1 MSQYDTEKFCQPPDP
16 DLICCICQCVLQSP
30 VESPCRHVF
39 CNVCITTWLNNHRN
53 CPTCRRRVK
62 KRQLKPVLPIVQNMI
77 NRLLMFCDFKD
88 NGCAETVMLEIYVNH
103 VEGCGYRKLKCR
115 FNRCDKMILKKDKD
129 QHENQVCEF
138 REKLCIGRCGLM
150 IPVCV
155 YDTHDCYEEL
165 QKFNQEKSELVD
177 KLQEKVKELNALTQ
191 KLQKEVDRL
200 KQQLARNRWNL
211 PDAWGTSWDPSDSD
225 YNDSMYN
232 YLSGSSYSDDQ
243 DSHFS
248 QPDLVLTA
256 TSHPTATNTTTT
268 TTTSSSADNGGFRE
282 YVIYPSRR
290 PTTPVIHAPWPR
302 YETRSSRYVYD
313 IRSPSPNRNAT
324 DAHLGT
330 DQALDLSHHTHQE
343 QLPMGEGIF
352 HRLSAGISDT
362 APSTNVNL
370 NNIMEYIPTPI
381 NNNHSNTGSST
392 ATDSSTSLNLNE
404 GDHDSQDESNNND
417 DLSHHS
423 DHTVYSLSDSD
434 SDHTPTRWWRSSR
447 SSMSH
452 HSDHQSDI
460 QRSSRSR
467 SHSFDSNRSGSRG
480 SHRSRSLSYDSDE
493 SRFWSRYH
501 SHMNRSRSILSERS
515 GSYDFHRRSRSY
527 NYSRSRSRS
536 FDSNRS
542 RSRSYDNLR
551 RPHVRRRWAS
561 SRSSQSGEHYRTWS
575 RSRSMSI
582 DRLSRSRSMSIDRL
596 SRSRSRSIDRIS
608 RSRSRSRSMS
618 RSIERLSRSRSRSLD
633 HVRSISHSD
642 ESLSSSSTL
651 RSYMSRSGSRSSR
664 SCTPDS
670 DRSETPVDETHDR
683 HISQSS
689 PAHENDNENLNQSNK
704 TAGNSRH
711 LNITTDI
718 DSTETDSDAGYN
730 FKRRRSKNSN
740 CSDSGIG
747 TESSNT
753 DLSKNQN
760 SDTRDSNVNNGAS
773 SDDRKRKTSVIDCDI
788 DTKRMRN
795 QDNNNGEQSDSDTS
809 WVPSA
814 NDRQTDDTIS
824 DEASSGSSYDVEV
837 PKTVL
842 ELIDEVDSEGTDDTW
857 SPN

>member
-88 NGCAETVMLEIYVNH
+88 NGCAETVMLEIYINH

-165 QKFNQEKSELVD
+165 QKFNREKSELVD

-211 PDAWGTSWDPSDSD
+211 PDAWGSSWDPSDSE

-268 TTTSSSADNGGFRE
+268 TSSSADNGGFRE

-290 PTTPVIHAPWPR
+290 PATPVIQAPWPR

-313 IRSPSPNRNAT
+313 IRSPSPIHNAT
-324 DAHLGT
+324 DANSGTT

-343 QLPMGEGIF
+343 NLPMGEGIF

-362 APSTNVNL
+362 ALSSIRNINL
-370 NNIMEYIPTPI
+370 EYIPTPI
-381 NNNHSNTGSST
+381 NNNQCNTGRST
-392 ATDSSTSLNLNE
+392 ATESNTNLNVN
-404 GDHDSQDESNNND
+404 GDDHDSQNEIHNND
-417 DLSHHS
+417 ELSHHS
-423 DHTVYSLSDSD
+423 DHTVYSLSDTD

-452 HSDHQSDI
+452 HSEHQSDI

-467 SHSFDSNRSGSRG
+467 SQSYDSNRSRSHVSR
-480 SHRSRSLSYDSDE
+480 RSRSLSYDSDR
-493 SRFWSRYH
+493 SQFWSHYP
-501 SHMNRSRSILSERS
+501 SHNRSRSVLSDRS
-515 GSYDFHRRSRSY
+515 GSYDFYRRSRLYNFSRSRSGSFDSYRSRSRSY
-527 NYSRSRSRS
+527 EYTRRQHLRRSRASSRSSQSDVHYRTWSRSYSRSRSRS
-536 FDSNRS
+536 R
-542 RSRSYDNLR
+542 
-551 RPHVRRRWAS
+551 
-561 SRSSQSGEHYRTWS
+561 
-575 RSRSMSI
+575 
-582 DRLSRSRSMSIDRL
+582 DRL
-596 SRSRSRSIDRIS
+596 SRSRSRSIERFS
-608 RSRSRSRSMS
+608 RSRSRSIDRLSRSRS

-633 HVRSISHSD
+633 HVMSRSHSE

-670 DRSETPVDETHDR
+670 YRSETPVDEIHDR
-683 HISQSS
+683 YRPESS
-689 PAHENDNENLNQSNK
+689 PAHENGHENLNQLNENEK
-704 TAGNSRH
+704 AGNSRH

-740 CSDSGIG
+740 YSDSGIG

-788 DTKRMRN
+788 NTKRMRN
-795 QDNNNGEQSDSDTS
+795 QDDNNGEQSDSDTS

-824 DEASSGSSYDVEV
+824 DEASSGSSYEVEV